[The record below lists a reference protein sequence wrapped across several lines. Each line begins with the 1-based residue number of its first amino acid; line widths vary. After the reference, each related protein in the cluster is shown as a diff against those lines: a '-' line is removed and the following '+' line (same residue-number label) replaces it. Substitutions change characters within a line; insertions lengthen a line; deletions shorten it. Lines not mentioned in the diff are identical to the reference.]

1 MSRTTGLSPNIRAW
15 RIEQLIN
22 DMAEGGK
29 SDEELA
35 AEYDVENQSIRVF
48 RLRHKADI
56 QAKKV
61 DLSSRFSHIWSTKVW
76 NRLRL
81 LTLRLEEIEHQIE
94 LLHDHAERETEMIR
108 NVDPEACQVPVN
120 GSELRAY
127 EKEQRALTREIA
139 DQTGQLPQRSSVEV
153 NLTKNPITN
162 FDTIAVDES
171 GNWHAVVSQ

>member
-1 MSRTTGLSPNIRAW
+1 
-15 RIEQLIN
+15 
-22 DMAEGGK
+22 
-29 SDEELA
+29 
-35 AEYDVENQSIRVF
+35 VENQSIRVF

-61 DLSSRFSHIWSTKVW
+61 DLSSRFSHIWSTKVG

-94 LLHDHAERETEMIR
+94 LLHDHARRQTETIR
-108 NVDPEACQVPVN
+108 NVDPDASEVPVH
-120 GSELRAY
+120 GPEFRAY

-139 DQTGQLPQRSSVEV
+139 DQTGQLLQRAPVEV
-153 NLTKNPITN
+153 NVVRSPITD
-162 FDTIAVDES
+162 FDTIAVDEA